1 MLRQLE
7 LPLINSRA
15 RFLEYEDMVTG
26 AHDPQYVESIARLRN
41 ARKAKKLS
49 QKDLGN
55 LLNKPQSF
63 VSKVETCERRLD
75 MIEAAKW
82 CIALGIALEDALPPL
97 VKKAL
102 EDAAERRR

>member
-1 MLRQLE
+1 
-7 LPLINSRA
+7 
-15 RFLEYEDMVTG
+15 MVTG
-26 AHDPQYVESIARLRN
+26 THDPQYIELIARLRN

-49 QKDLGN
+49 QKELGE

-75 MIEAAKW
+75 AIETANW

-102 EDAAERRR
+102 EDAAEKGR

>member
-1 MLRQLE
+1 MT
-7 LPLINSRA
+7 A
-15 RFLEYEDMVTG
+15 
-26 AHDPQYVESIARLRN
+26 AHDPQYIELIARLRN

-49 QKDLGN
+49 QKELGD

-75 MIEAAKW
+75 LIETAHW

-102 EDAAERRR
+102 ADAAEKRR

>member
-1 MLRQLE
+1 MMT
-7 LPLINSRA
+7 A
-15 RFLEYEDMVTG
+15 
-26 AHDPQYVESIARLRN
+26 AHDPHYIELIARLRN

-49 QKDLGN
+49 QKELGN

-75 MIEAAKW
+75 VIEAAKW
-82 CIALGIALEDALPPL
+82 CIALGIDLEDALPPS

-102 EDAAERRR
+102 EEAAEKGR